1 MNTGLLALEA
11 SSLPSVD
18 DRAHAKAM
26 RVGLLLVAA
35 GLMFSASIGL
45 NVWLAFH

>member
-1 MNTGLLALEA
+1 METGLLTLEA
-11 SSLPSVD
+11 SSGTSLE

-26 RVGLLLVAA
+26 KTGLLLAA
-35 GLMFSASIGL
+35 AALMFSASIGL

>member
-11 SSLPSVD
+11 SSLTSVD

-26 RVGLLLVAA
+26 RIGLLLAA
-35 GLMFSASIGL
+35 AAMMFSASIGL